1 MASLSPDVSAALA
14 SLQTRWGA
22 AAPRVVGALATVPL
36 PDESTHGPSELA
48 LSPASEPRTGVARTG
63 VARTGVERIV
73 RTGFPAL
80 DAIVGPGGL
89 PRSASVTLK
98 GAPSSGATTLA
109 LRVAAEAQADGAIVA
124 WLDLARALDPVEAVA
139 RGVRLEWLVV
149 LTPETLD
156 EGLSIAGALL
166 AGRSVDVLVIDL
178 PPRPPIGT
186 TPAKVADRIRRLAA
200 LARRAETLL
209 IAIEPPGLTAG
220 LATAV
225 AESTG
230 LRLELARRSWIRLG
244 RDVVGQQTE
253 ALVARSRYGPP
264 GRRADLRILYAE
276 GGERDLCLRR
286 PDLLRD
292 EIVVAPGTSSAARNS
307 AAPIAAPTGPLPRI
321 PTDASPPPLLAPS
334 PTPIGASTPLRLVPD
349 RPTGD
354 PRRPAMDGRDR
365 DRRRPDGPGARRPP
379 RDPTRERAPARA

>member
-1 MASLSPDVSAALA
+1 MFDTGRPMASLSPDVSAALA

-36 PDESTHGPSELA
+36 PAEAEPETPPAETPLA
-48 LSPASEPRTGVARTG
+48 EPRTGV
-63 VARTGVERIV
+63 ERVV

-124 WLDLARALDPVEAVA
+124 WLDLAHALDPVEAVA
-139 RGVRLEWLVV
+139 RGVRLDWLVV
-149 LTPETLD
+149 VTPETLD

-178 PPRPPIGT
+178 PPRPPVGT
-186 TPAKVADRIRRLAA
+186 TQAKVAERIRRLAG

-209 IAIEPPGLTAG
+209 VAIEPPGLTTG

-286 PDLLRD
+286 PGLLRD
-292 EIVVAPGTSSAARNS
+292 EIVAAT
-307 AAPIAAPTGPLPRI
+307 PLAAPTGPLSRI

-334 PTPIGASTPLRLVPD
+334 PAPPGAGAPLRLIP
-349 RPTGD
+349 G
-354 PRRPAMDGRDR
+354 RPAGGARRSAVDRRDR
-365 DRRRPDGPGARRPP
+365 DRRGSDGPGAGRPA
-379 RDPTRERAPARA
+379 RDPARERAPARP